1 MKKFI
6 WILVFLIIAG
16 GIGLAIY
23 ANRHK
28 STVTTGSQELG
39 SVLGDTTETNN
50 GTTTDNSAGSALVP
64 TDNTTSG
71 STSSSSSTSS
81 STTGSTG
88 TGSTTTSNTG
98 TNTGSNS
105 STGITST
112 TRSSGSPA
120 VVTPTTKTY
129 LIPDIGLQITV
140 PLSWYEF
147 SSSSVGSLIGFYNQ
161 AGTVQYGS
169 IEVFQSGFATDQ
181 QLQNDLL
188 SDGTISDVR
197 PTTYNSASAYSFIK
211 SGESGRIT
219 AFVHNGDVYYLRGQ
233 VLTQAK
239 LKFNQ

>member
-39 SVLGDTTETNN
+39 SVLGDTTESNN
-50 GTTTDNSAGSALVP
+50 GTTSNDSGSALVP

-71 STSSSSSTSS
+71 STSSSSSSSTSTS
-81 STTGSTG
+81 TGTTGSTG
-88 TGSTTTSNTG
+88 TGSTTTSNPG
-98 TNTGSNS
+98 TT
-105 STGITST
+105 TT

-147 SSSSVGSLIGFYNQ
+147 SSSSTGSLIGFYNQ
-161 AGTVQYGS
+161 AGTAQYGS

-188 SDGTISDVR
+188 SDSTVSDVR
-197 PTTYNSASAYSFIK
+197 PTTFNGASAYSFIK
-211 SGESGRIT
+211 SGESGRVT
-219 AFVHNGDVYYLRGQ
+219 AFVHNGDVYYLRGL

>member
-39 SVLGDTTETNN
+39 SVLGDTTESNN

-71 STSSSSSTSS
+71 STSSSSSTST
-81 STTGSTG
+81 STSTGSTG
-88 TGSTTTSNTG
+88 TTT
-98 TNTGSNS
+98 
-105 STGITST
+105 T

-140 PLSWYEF
+140 PLSWFEF
-147 SSSSVGSLIGFYNQ
+147 SSSSTGSLIGFYNQ
-161 AGTVQYGS
+161 AGTAQYGS

-188 SDGTISDVR
+188 SDGSVSDVR
-197 PTTYNSASAYSFIK
+197 PTTYNGASAYSFIK
-211 SGESGRIT
+211 SGESGRVT
-219 AFVHNGDVYYLRGQ
+219 AFVHNGDVYYLRGL